1 MTVAANNSPGWG
13 PNPGSRRTLKFLLAD
28 GLGLSASLCLAFLVH
43 FDFNLPA
50 DCMAA
55 LPSILAWVVLSKLVL
70 FYCFRQFHIL
80 PDFFGLRELKGL
92 ALAVSYSM
100 IAILLIDW
108 RYLTAYSPP
117 RSVFIVDAL
126 LSLFFLAGL
135 RTGLKLR
142 HEQRRDSRKAEGQD
156 QPIKRV
162 GIVGA
167 GEAGAILASE
177 LVANR
182 RLGLE
187 PVVFFDDDARKW
199 EASIHGIRVAGRP
212 EILLGPTL
220 GRLNLD
226 EIIISMPSAP
236 PKRIREVIEVLQQA
250 GLKFRTVP
258 SLTELAMGR
267 VQVSQIRSVEVEDLL
282 GRLPVQLATDEIR
295 ALLRG
300 QRVMVTG
307 AGGSIGSELCRQIAG
322 FEPAQ
327 LLLVERSEVAMFAI
341 EQELLRAAVPTQ
353 IRPFVADI
361 LDTERL
367 RRIFEETRPHVVFHA
382 AAHKHVPMMEMQP
395 AEAVRNNSI
404 GTANLASVAL
414 EFNAE
419 RFILISTD
427 KAINPTS
434 VMGASKR
441 LAELYLQSLHAANPS
456 ATRFMAVRFGNVLG
470 SSGSVIPIF
479 KKQIA
484 AGGPVTVTHR
494 DMTRYFMTIPEAVG
508 LVLQSAVQGQGGE
521 VFVLDM
527 GKPMK
532 ILDLARQL
540 IQLSGFEP
548 EKDIAI
554 EFVGLRP
561 GEKLFEELNLDRELH
576 LPTAHSKIMRL
587 RAEPL
592 PLSTVTELLARLA
605 EKLYSADQS
614 TIRSLLMEAV
624 PEFRPSFH
632 PAPSGALIHKEGGAL
647 AAPPQTS

>member
-1 MTVAANNSPGWG
+1 MTANSSSPKSSWLPAA
-13 PNPGSRRTLKFLLAD
+13 GSWRALKFLMAD
-28 GLGLSASLCLAFLVH
+28 GLALSASLTLAILIH
-43 FDFNLPA
+43 FDLAPTA
-50 DCMAA
+50 ECLAA
-55 LPSILAWVVLSKLVL
+55 LPVILSWVVLSKLML

-80 PDFFGLRELKGL
+80 PDFFGLHELKRL
-92 ALAVSYSM
+92 ALAVCYSTA
-100 IAILLIDW
+100 AILLLDW
-108 RYLTAYSPP
+108 RYVTGYSPP

-126 LSLFFLAGL
+126 LSLVFLAGL
-135 RTGLKLR
+135 RTALKLR
-142 HEQRRDSRKAEGQD
+142 HEQRRDSTANPERPAR
-156 QPIKRV
+156 RV

-167 GEAGAILASE
+167 GEAGAILAHE
-177 LVANR
+177 LQSNR

-199 EASIHGIRVAGRP
+199 DGAIHDIRVAGKP
-212 EILLGPTL
+212 EILLGQTAS
-220 GRLNLD
+220 RLKLD
-226 EIIISMPSAP
+226 EVIISMPSAP
-236 PKRIREVIEVLQQA
+236 ARRIREIIDILQQA
-250 GLKFRTVP
+250 KLKFRTVP
-258 SLTELAMGR
+258 SLTELALGKF
-267 VQVSQIRSVEVEDLL
+267 QVSQIRSVEVEDLL
-282 GRLPVQLATDEIR
+282 GRAPVQLATDEIR

-300 QRVMVTG
+300 QRVLVTG

-322 FEPAQ
+322 FAPEQ
-327 LLLVERSEVAMFAI
+327 LILVERSEVAAFAI
-341 EQELLRAAVPTQ
+341 EQELIHSNFPTR

-361 LDTERL
+361 LDQPRL

-382 AAHKHVPMMEMQP
+382 AAHKHVPMMELQP
-395 AEAVRNNSI
+395 AEAVRNNSL
-404 GTANLASVAL
+404 GTAALAEAAL
-414 EFNAE
+414 NSGVE

-441 LAELYLQSLHAANPS
+441 LAELFLQSLHAANP
-456 ATRFMAVRFGNVLG
+456 AKTRFMAVRFGNVLG

-479 KKQIA
+479 KRQIA
-484 AGGPVTVTHR
+484 EGGPVKVTHP

-592 PLSTVTELLARLA
+592 PLSTVTELLTRLA
-605 EKLYSADQS
+605 EKLYTADQS